1 MLRSSMGCRAAR
13 RSNSFLIISVY
24 TKGRELIRF
33 GSRFAERVKRCRRGG
48 GLSPRKWK
56 SQGWA
61 SNSGNSWWVGI
72 FLSPLP
78 PKLQPKRPQMIPSF
92 TLSPRKQL
100 KQYLH
105 SLKMVPLFIIT
116 NEGGHMLCRFMFFL
130 LRQYWPDISQSNQ
143 VL

>member
-130 LRQYWPDISQSNQ
+130 LRQY
-143 VL
+143 

>member
-1 MLRSSMGCRAAR
+1 MGCRAAR

-33 GSRFAERVKRCRRGG
+33 GSRFAERVKQCRRGG
-48 GLSPRKWK
+48 CLSPRKWK

-78 PKLQPKRPQMIPSF
+78 PKLLPKRPQMIPSF
-92 TLSPRKQL
+92 TLSPRNQV
-100 KQYLH
+100 KQYLR
-105 SLKMVPLFIIT
+105 SLKMVPLRRI
-116 NEGGHMLCRFMFFL
+116 
-130 LRQYWPDISQSNQ
+130 LRLSIVEKYKLFHQWNMESRVYNYK
-143 VL
+143 